1 MSNIGTPVLRRQI
14 NYIKHI
20 FQTSAR
26 RHLLLTGRKDCGK
39 TTRIDALAGDAVPG
53 VRSFLMRDENR
64 APFQVLLSDRQ
75 GNRSC
80 VIGRR
85 ERDTMRPVTRALD
98 ETGTGLLRQALAAS
112 GEWVCV
118 DEIGYLEET
127 SPAYQRAL
135 WELFEEKR
143 VLAALRKADNPLICR
158 LRERTDCLVLDLD
171 DMEGWS

>member
-1 MSNIGTPVLRRQI
+1 
-14 NYIKHI
+14 
-20 FQTSAR
+20 
-26 RHLLLTGRKDCGK
+26 
-39 TTRIDALAGDAVPG
+39 
-53 VRSFLMRDENR
+53 
-64 APFQVLLSDRQ
+64 
-75 GNRSC
+75 
-80 VIGRR
+80 
-85 ERDTMRPVTRALD
+85 LD
-98 ETGTGLLRQALAAS
+98 ETGTELLRQALAAS

-143 VLAALRKADNPLICR
+143 VLAALRKADTPLICR